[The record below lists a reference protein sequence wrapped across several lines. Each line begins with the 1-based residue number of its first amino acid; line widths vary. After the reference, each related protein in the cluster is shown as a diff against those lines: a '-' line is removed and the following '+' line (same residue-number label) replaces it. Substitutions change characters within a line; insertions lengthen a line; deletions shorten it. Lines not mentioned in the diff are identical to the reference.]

1 MLIACSGMFGECLP
15 TINIPSKFNKEE
27 EEEEW

>member
-1 MLIACSGMFGECLP
+1 MRSMFGECLS

-27 EEEEW
+27 EEEEWWLE